1 MLTSH
6 ATARADKSH
15 RSGPSSRRFSSA
27 STCVRGEH
35 GEPVGERK
43 HRTTQRMRS
52 RAPLFAARGLA
63 VRTVV
68 LAAPSIVPTRLVGA
82 GGEPVGLGTPVIIK
96 RGFAM
101 KPLCTFVIR
110 THRQRGCADGDRRG
124 ADLRQK
130 AREAFGRAS
139 FELAPARQRTDSAH
153 TPAHNSLTQLSR
165 ASTQAREPR
174 LALINAR
181 VHTRSPFSAL
191 ASTSIRS
198 TLSHTPPQNAR
209 ALSLTSQEDDIATH
223 LSLSSLRLSRLYCA
237 HSPDNDIVRVTRR
250 HGHGIQK

>member
-1 MLTSH
+1 MRLIALFLLTSH

-43 HRTTQRMRS
+43 HQTTQRMRS
-52 RAPLFAARGLA
+52 RAPLFAARGRA

-110 THRQRGCADGDRRG
+110 THRHG
-124 ADLRQK
+124 ASSL
-130 AREAFGRAS
+130 GRIGTAIV
-139 FELAPARQRTDSAH
+139 RTEIA
-153 TPAHNSLTQLSR
+153 
-165 ASTQAREPR
+165 E
-174 LALINAR
+174 ALISVKR
-181 VHTRSPFSAL
+181 PEK
-191 ASTSIRS
+191 
-198 TLSHTPPQNAR
+198 LS
-209 ALSLTSQEDDIATH
+209 
-223 LSLSSLRLSRLYCA
+223 
-237 HSPDNDIVRVTRR
+237 V
-250 HGHGIQK
+250 GHHV